1 VTHFE
6 NDAEDAARLADFC
19 RSLLGSQIDK
29 AAELGCL
36 TVTQR
41 NTVTFDDCHA
51 AAVRTVSSN
60 PPGSFKLSFWRNRL
74 YRVLPALS
82 LSERRRTMVPRRIA
96 PPRFYKF
103 VIGGLMLV
111 ALLTVGSIPFFSRD
125 RVKNETIEASAMG
138 TSTQLGQV
146 VGISVEI
153 YDFSTPEDRQV
164 LVEAFEKGQ
173 NNGLV
178 NALSKMRAVG
188 HCSITGTLGYDVS
201 FIRMIPT
208 PTGRKIRWITNRL
221 LRYGEVY
228 ADTQSQSFNLTAGEF
243 DINDTDKSKSTGVLY
258 PACQL
263 ALDKEGQIQFQLN
276 QNPWKLVDIIDWK
289 GTAGVN

>member
-1 VTHFE
+1 MLPKRIT
-6 NDAEDAARLADFC
+6 
-19 RSLLGSQIDK
+19 
-29 AAELGCL
+29 
-36 TVTQR
+36 
-41 NTVTFDDCHA
+41 
-51 AAVRTVSSN
+51 
-60 PPGSFKLSFWRNRL
+60 PPKFH
-74 YRVLPALS
+74 
-82 LSERRRTMVPRRIA
+82 
-96 PPRFYKF
+96 KF
-103 VIGGLMLV
+103 VIGGLVLL
-111 ALLTVGSIPFFSRD
+111 ALLTVGSLPFFSRT

-208 PTGRKIRWITNRL
+208 PTGRKIRWVTNRQ
-221 LRYGEVY
+221 LRFGEVY
-228 ADTQSQSFNLTAGEF
+228 ADSQSQSFNLTAGEF
-243 DINDTDKSKSTGVLY
+243 DIDDTDKSKNTGVLY

-263 ALDKEGQIQFQLN
+263 AIDKQGQLQFQLN

-289 GTAGVN
+289 GTAGIN

>member
-1 VTHFE
+1 
-6 NDAEDAARLADFC
+6 
-19 RSLLGSQIDK
+19 
-29 AAELGCL
+29 
-36 TVTQR
+36 
-41 NTVTFDDCHA
+41 
-51 AAVRTVSSN
+51 
-60 PPGSFKLSFWRNRL
+60 
-74 YRVLPALS
+74 VLPK
-82 LSERRRTMVPRRIA
+82 VPPKSYRL
-96 PPRFYKF
+96 

-111 ALLTVGSIPFFSRD
+111 ALLTVGSLPFFSRD

-221 LRYGEVY
+221 LRFGEVY

-276 QNPWKLVDIIDWK
+276 QNPWKLVDVIDWK

>member
-1 VTHFE
+1 M
-6 NDAEDAARLADFC
+6 
-19 RSLLGSQIDK
+19 
-29 AAELGCL
+29 
-36 TVTQR
+36 
-41 NTVTFDDCHA
+41 
-51 AAVRTVSSN
+51 
-60 PPGSFKLSFWRNRL
+60 
-74 YRVLPALS
+74 LPK
-82 LSERRRTMVPRRIA
+82 RITL
-96 PPRFYKF
+96 PKFHKF
-103 VIGGLMLV
+103 VIGGLVLL
-111 ALLTVGSIPFFSRD
+111 ALLTVGSLPFFSRA

-208 PTGRKIRWITNRL
+208 PTGRKIRWVTNRQ
-221 LRYGEVY
+221 LRFGEVY
-228 ADTQSQSFNLTAGEF
+228 ADSQSQSFDLTAGEF
-243 DINDTDKSKSTGVLY
+243 DIDDTDKSKNTGVLY

-263 ALDKEGQIQFQLN
+263 AIDKQGQLQFQLN

>member
-1 VTHFE
+1 M
-6 NDAEDAARLADFC
+6 LP
-19 RSLLGSQIDK
+19 K
-29 AAELGCL
+29 A
-36 TVTQR
+36 
-41 NTVTFDDCHA
+41 
-51 AAVRTVSSN
+51 SPKSY
-60 PPGSFKLSFWRNRL
+60 KL
-74 YRVLPALS
+74 
-82 LSERRRTMVPRRIA
+82 
-96 PPRFYKF
+96 

-111 ALLTVGSIPFFSRD
+111 ALLTLGSLPFFSRE
-125 RVKNETIEASAMG
+125 KNETIEASAMG

-146 VGISVEI
+146 VGVSLEI
-153 YDFSTPEDRQV
+153 YEFSTPQDRQV

-178 NALSKMRAVG
+178 TALSKMKAVG

-208 PTGRKIRWITNRL
+208 PTGRNIRFITNRL
-221 LRYGEVY
+221 LRFGEVY

-243 DINDTDKSKSTGVLY
+243 DLNDTDKHKSTGVLY

-263 ALDKEGQIQFQLN
+263 AMDKEGKIQFQLN
-276 QNPWKLVDIIDWK
+276 QNPWKLVDVIDWK

>member
-1 VTHFE
+1 MLPKRIT
-6 NDAEDAARLADFC
+6 
-19 RSLLGSQIDK
+19 
-29 AAELGCL
+29 
-36 TVTQR
+36 
-41 NTVTFDDCHA
+41 
-51 AAVRTVSSN
+51 
-60 PPGSFKLSFWRNRL
+60 PP
-74 YRVLPALS
+74 
-82 LSERRRTMVPRRIA
+82 
-96 PPRFYKF
+96 KF
-103 VIGGLMLV
+103 HKFIVGGLMLV
-111 ALLTVGSIPFFSRD
+111 ALLTVGSLPFFSRA

-208 PTGRKIRWITNRL
+208 PTGRKIRWVTNRQ
-221 LRYGEVY
+221 LRFGEVY
-228 ADTQSQSFNLTAGEF
+228 ADSQSQSFNLTAGEF
-243 DINDTDKSKSTGVLY
+243 DIDDTDKSKNTGVLY

-263 ALDKEGQIQFQLN
+263 AIDKQGQLQFQLN
-276 QNPWKLVDIIDWK
+276 QNAWKLVDIIDWK

>member
-1 VTHFE
+1 MFVG
-6 NDAEDAARLADFC
+6 D
-19 RSLLGSQIDK
+19 
-29 AAELGCL
+29 
-36 TVTQR
+36 V
-41 NTVTFDDCHA
+41 A
-51 AAVRTVSSN
+51 AATKTYDN
-60 PPGSFKLSFWRNRL
+60 YELST
-74 YRVLPALS
+74 
-82 LSERRRTMVPRRIA
+82 ERRRTMLPKRITL
-96 PPRFYKF
+96 PKFHKF
-103 VIGGLMLV
+103 VIGGLVLL
-111 ALLTVGSIPFFSRD
+111 ALLTVGSLPFFSRA

-178 NALSKMRAVG
+178 SALSKMRAVG

-208 PTGRKIRWITNRL
+208 PTGRKIRWVTNRQ
-221 LRYGEVY
+221 LRFGEVY
-228 ADTQSQSFNLTAGEF
+228 ADSQSQSFNLTAGEF
-243 DINDTDKSKSTGVLY
+243 DIDDTDKSKNTGVLY

-263 ALDKEGQIQFQLN
+263 AIDKQGQLQFQLN
-276 QNPWKLVDIIDWK
+276 QNAWKLVDIIDWK

>member
-1 VTHFE
+1 MHP
-6 NDAEDAARLADFC
+6 
-19 RSLLGSQIDK
+19 K
-29 AAELGCL
+29 
-36 TVTQR
+36 
-41 NTVTFDDCHA
+41 
-51 AAVRTVSSN
+51 
-60 PPGSFKLSFWRNRL
+60 
-74 YRVLPALS
+74 
-82 LSERRRTMVPRRIA
+82 RIA
-96 PPRFYKF
+96 IPKSHRF

-111 ALLTVGSIPFFSRD
+111 ALLTVGSLPFFSRD

-138 TSTQLGQV
+138 TSTQLGEV
-146 VGISVEI
+146 VGVSVEI
-153 YDFSTPEDRQV
+153 YEFSTPEDRQV
-164 LVEAFEKGQ
+164 LVQAFEKGQ
-173 NNGLV
+173 NQGLV
-178 NALSKMRAVG
+178 NALSKMKAVG

-221 LRYGEVY
+221 LRFGEVY

-263 ALDKEGQIQFQLN
+263 AMDKEGQIQFQLN

>member
-1 VTHFE
+1 M
-6 NDAEDAARLADFC
+6 
-19 RSLLGSQIDK
+19 
-29 AAELGCL
+29 
-36 TVTQR
+36 
-41 NTVTFDDCHA
+41 
-51 AAVRTVSSN
+51 
-60 PPGSFKLSFWRNRL
+60 
-74 YRVLPALS
+74 LPK
-82 LSERRRTMVPRRIA
+82 RITL
-96 PPRFYKF
+96 PKFHKF
-103 VIGGLMLV
+103 VIGGLVFL
-111 ALLTVGSIPFFSRD
+111 ALLTVGSLPFFSRA

-178 NALSKMRAVG
+178 SALSKMRAVG

-208 PTGRKIRWITNRL
+208 PTGRKIRWVTNRQ
-221 LRYGEVY
+221 LRFGEVY
-228 ADTQSQSFNLTAGEF
+228 ADSQSQSFNLTGGEF
-243 DINDTDKSKSTGVLY
+243 EIDDTDKNKSTGVLY

-263 ALDKEGQIQFQLN
+263 AIDKQGQLQFQLN

>member
-1 VTHFE
+1 M
-6 NDAEDAARLADFC
+6 
-19 RSLLGSQIDK
+19 
-29 AAELGCL
+29 
-36 TVTQR
+36 
-41 NTVTFDDCHA
+41 
-51 AAVRTVSSN
+51 
-60 PPGSFKLSFWRNRL
+60 
-74 YRVLPALS
+74 LPK
-82 LSERRRTMVPRRIA
+82 RIT
-96 PPRFYKF
+96 PPRFHKF
-103 VIGGLMLV
+103 VIGGLVLL
-111 ALLTVGSIPFFSRD
+111 ALLTVGSLPFFSRA

-208 PTGRKIRWITNRL
+208 PTGRKIRWVTNRQ
-221 LRYGEVY
+221 RRFGEVY
-228 ADTQSQSFNLTAGEF
+228 ADSQSQSFNLTAGEF
-243 DINDTDKSKSTGVLY
+243 DIDDTDKSKNTGVLY

-263 ALDKEGQIQFQLN
+263 AIDKQGQLQFQLN
-276 QNPWKLVDIIDWK
+276 QNAWKLVDIIDWK

>member
-1 VTHFE
+1 M
-6 NDAEDAARLADFC
+6 
-19 RSLLGSQIDK
+19 
-29 AAELGCL
+29 
-36 TVTQR
+36 
-41 NTVTFDDCHA
+41 
-51 AAVRTVSSN
+51 
-60 PPGSFKLSFWRNRL
+60 
-74 YRVLPALS
+74 LPK
-82 LSERRRTMVPRRIA
+82 RITL
-96 PPRFYKF
+96 PKFHRF
-103 VIGGLMLV
+103 VIGGLVLL
-111 ALLTVGSIPFFSRD
+111 ALLTVGSLPFFSRA

-178 NALSKMRAVG
+178 SALSKMRAVG

-208 PTGRKIRWITNRL
+208 PTGRKIRWVTNRQ
-221 LRYGEVY
+221 LRFGEVY
-228 ADTQSQSFNLTAGEF
+228 ADSQSQSFNLTAGEF
-243 DINDTDKSKSTGVLY
+243 DIDDTDKSKNTGVLY

-263 ALDKEGQIQFQLN
+263 AIDKQGQLQFQLN
-276 QNPWKLVDIIDWK
+276 QNAWKLVDIIDWK